1 MTASVRSGL
10 ACSSNAS
17 ESLYITDASG
27 SSAVQRRN
35 SANAGSKRPAVRKLV
50 PRLKAEVFY
59 TLPES
64 HQLKIE
70 APRRIIEAL
79 LISSRMRLINRNKL
93 SIRMMASIVI
103 VHSKIM
109 SRRFRV
115 GKNSVATIANR
126 TGASTSIA
134 RNQDGTFTV

>member
-1 MTASVRSGL
+1 
-10 ACSSNAS
+10 
-17 ESLYITDASG
+17 
-27 SSAVQRRN
+27 
-35 SANAGSKRPAVRKLV
+35 V